1 MLAQQKQQITRLF
14 QNAVDSL
21 TEGQNL
27 PKNPVISLER
37 PRDASHGDIACN
49 IAMQLAKP
57 LKRNPREIAQTILD
71 SVLTAPAHKDLIE
84 SGEIAGPGFI
94 NLRLTAAAKQR
105 VVKTVM
111 EQKEKYG
118 YGNRGAG
125 KKVMV
130 EFVSANSDRAA
141 SCRSWTTG
149 RHWEIPYRPC
159 LKHQGYAVTREFYYN
174 DAGVQIENLTLS
186 VQARA
191 KGLKPGDADWPG
203 ECL

>member
-1 MLAQQKQQITRLF
+1 MKDHGT
-14 QNAVDSL
+14 
-21 TEGQNL
+21 L
-27 PKNPVISLER
+27 PM
-37 PRDASHGDIACN
+37 GDIACN

-84 SGEIAGPGFI
+84 SGRNRRSRFI

-130 EFVSANSDRAA
+130 EFVSANPTGPLMSVMDDRA
-141 SCRSWTTG
+141 
-149 RHWEIPYRPC
+149 HWEIPYRPC
-159 LKHQGYAVTREFYYN
+159 LKHRVMR
-174 DAGVQIENLTLS
+174 
-186 VQARA
+186 
-191 KGLKPGDADWPG
+191 
-203 ECL
+203 

>member
-1 MLAQQKQQITRLF
+1 
-14 QNAVDSL
+14 
-21 TEGQNL
+21 
-27 PKNPVISLER
+27 
-37 PRDASHGDIACN
+37 
-49 IAMQLAKP
+49 MQLAKP

-130 EFVSANSDRAA
+130 EFVSPIRPGRFMSVMDDRA
-141 SCRSWTTG
+141 
-149 RHWEIPYRPC
+149 HWEIPYRPC
-159 LKHQGYAVTREFYYN
+159 LKHRVMR
-174 DAGVQIENLTLS
+174 
-186 VQARA
+186 
-191 KGLKPGDADWPG
+191 
-203 ECL
+203 

>member
-118 YGNRGAG
+118 
-125 KKVMV
+125 
-130 EFVSANSDRAA
+130 
-141 SCRSWTTG
+141 
-149 RHWEIPYRPC
+149 
-159 LKHQGYAVTREFYYN
+159 
-174 DAGVQIENLTLS
+174 
-186 VQARA
+186 
-191 KGLKPGDADWPG
+191 
-203 ECL
+203 